1 VSTEA
6 PIKVPVSAEH
16 AHPGPAEYV
25 KIAIILAVVT
35 AAEVG
40 IYYMKLG
47 HGLLIALLLFF
58 SAIKFTLVV
67 LWFMHLKFDSKMF
80 RRLFIMGL
88 SLAVAVY
95 GIVLAT
101 FLLR

>member
-1 VSTEA
+1 MSSEA
-6 PIKVPVSAEH
+6 PIQVPLSSEH

-25 KIAIILAVVT
+25 KIAAILAVVT

-47 HGLLIALLLFF
+47 HGLLISLLLFF
-58 SAIKFTLVV
+58 SFIKFALVV
-67 LWFMHLKFDSKMF
+67 MWFMHLKFDSPVF
-80 RRLFIMGL
+80 RRLFVTGL
-88 SLAVAVY
+88 LLAISVY
-95 GIVLAT
+95 AIVLAT